1 MFVFGPA
8 LWLGFFGLFFLFPF
22 FLFSRRSVIFIFSS
36 LKDLSTFILF
46 FFFLLWLLTL
56 FFSSYCCKDFEAW
69 NLSTSHEFS
78 PLVYLFS
85 PTFEF
90 WFFLFPSRKLLT
102 VILLIFKQKKCNYSK
117 ISQLPSHTFRL
128 FHYVFI
134 IPSRSSLQPQEEG
147 LNPFH
152 LLIIQIPWKARV
164 IESSLTL
171 MILDI

>member
-1 MFVFGPA
+1 MVGIF
-8 LWLGFFGLFFLFPF
+8 WLVLSFSFFSFFQEKCYFHFQFSQGSINLHSF
-22 FLFSRRSVIFIFSS
+22 FLFSFMIAN
-36 LKDLSTFILF
+36 T
-46 FFFLLWLLTL
+46 FFFLLLLQGLWSLEPFHFTWVFTTCL
-56 FFSSYCCKDFEAW
+56 PFFPNIWVLIF
-69 NLSTSHEFS
+69 
-78 PLVYLFS
+78 LVSFQK
-85 PTFEF
+85 T
-90 WFFLFPSRKLLT
+90 LT
-102 VILLIFKQKKCNYSK
+102 VMLLIFEQKKCNYSK

>member
-56 FFSSYCCKDFEAW
+56 FFFLLLLQGLWSLEPFHFTWVFTTCLPFFPNIW
-69 NLSTSHEFS
+69 VLIF
-78 PLVYLFS
+78 LVSFQK
-85 PTFEF
+85 T
-90 WFFLFPSRKLLT
+90 LT
-102 VILLIFKQKKCNYSK
+102 VMLLIFEQKKCNYSK